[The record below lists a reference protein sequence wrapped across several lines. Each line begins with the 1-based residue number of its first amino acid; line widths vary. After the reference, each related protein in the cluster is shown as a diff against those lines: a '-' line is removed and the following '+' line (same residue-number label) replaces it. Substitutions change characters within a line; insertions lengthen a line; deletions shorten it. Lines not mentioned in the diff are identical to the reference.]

1 MTRSVMTLSA
11 QQSGVALISPCGFG
25 NLGDAAIMSAAIAE
39 IRARLPEAEIVA
51 FTLNPPDTTERHGIP
66 AYAIDASTLAGFG
79 RPRASDRGLRWL
91 TESVLQRANG
101 VSSRVSVALRRVVNA
116 LTRPWREFRHWRLI
130 RRVVGRCRYVVVCG
144 GGQLDEF
151 WGGPWG
157 HPYAMFK
164 FAYLSRRVGAR
175 FVILSS
181 GSATLRSAIGRRLI
195 GYALRAASYRSF
207 REDFAVDL
215 ARGLGAPEPNSWC
228 PDLAFSL
235 SVPTIRPQRRPR
247 RRIGVSPIAWCDPRS
262 WPEQDSRRYESYLE
276 RLVEFLRQALAK
288 DDEVVLF
295 ATAGADH
302 RVIADL
308 VERIGAEQ
316 TAALSERLHVSPART
331 VPDLLGELSGL
342 DVVVASR
349 LHGVL
354 LSYAYRVPVAAVS
367 YDPKVDFLVH
377 RLRQEAASVPI
388 ADFESGQLL
397 EIVDALYQDCESI
410 AQHLDQEVSAWQTLL
425 AEQYDAVFGE
435 VPAPAGAT
443 AAQPTEAVML

>member
-1 MTRSVMTLSA
+1 MSSA
-11 QQSGVALISPCGFG
+11 PFQSGVALISPCGFG
-25 NLGDAAIMSAAIAE
+25 NLGDAAIMAAAIDE
-39 IRARLPEAEIVA
+39 IRARLPQAEIVA
-51 FTLNPPDTTERHGIP
+51 FTLNPADTTERHAIS

-79 RPRASDRGLRWL
+79 RPKPSDRGLRRF
-91 TESVLQRANG
+91 TETLLQRLHG
-101 VSSRVSVALRRVVNA
+101 LSSRVSVAMRRVVNA
-116 LTRPWREFRHWRLI
+116 LTAPWREFQHWRLI
-130 RRVVGRCRYVVVCG
+130 DRVVRRCRFVVVCG

-164 FAYLSRRVGAR
+164 FARLSRRAGAR

-181 GSATLRSAIGRRLI
+181 GSATLRSALGRRLV
-195 GYALRAASYRSF
+195 GSALRAADYRSF

-215 ARGLGAPEPNSWC
+215 ARGLAAPEPNLWC

-235 SVPTIRPQRRPR
+235 NAPSVRPQRRPR
-247 RRIGVSPIAWCDPRS
+247 RRIGVSPIAWCDPRA
-262 WPEQDSRRYESYLE
+262 WPEHDSRRFDSYLE
-276 RLVEFLRQALAK
+276 RLGAFVRRALAQ

-308 VERIGAEQ
+308 VERIGSEGN
-316 TAALSERLHVSPART
+316 AALRERLHVSPART
-331 VPDLLGELSGL
+331 VPDLLDVLSSL

-354 LSYAYRVPVAAVS
+354 LSYACRLPVAAVS
-367 YDPKVDFLVH
+367 YDPKVDFLVC
-377 RLRQEAASVPI
+377 RSGQDAASVPI
-388 ADFESGQLL
+388 NDFESGRLL
-397 EIVDALYQDCESI
+397 EIVDAIYADRESI
-410 AQHLDQEVSAWQTLL
+410 ARRLDQEVRASQTLL
-425 AEQYDAVFGE
+425 CEQYDAVFGE

-443 AAQPTEAVML
+443 AAQPIEAVMS